1 MNMAS
6 LSTFSGTDL
15 APQIVIIVPV
25 YKHSALVA
33 EAIESVLDQQCSHS
47 IAMLLVSDGCP
58 HPETD
63 TVASIYASVNR
74 NVLYFR
80 NVNGG
85 PSAARNFGIDYA
97 LAAWPELEAIYFLD
111 ADNRLAPTAMAK
123 AYACLKQ
130 TSDVAWVY
138 PNIDSF
144 GIRWSGSYAPPY
156 SRLLHVIHDN
166 ICDTGSL
173 VAREVFES
181 GVRFDTDSKSGYED
195 WDFWLQCIAHGFRGT
210 HCSFGFEYRQRAES
224 RFREV
229 NRDRAATLAHL
240 RRRHKV
246 ISTPEK
252 LLAWEHEESPRYAVI
267 CTEASRCYEV
277 TDPTMRDGGSS
288 LTDLLARF
296 WQGVHLPDEKHIAP
310 YFCWTSVEILKALED
325 HGVIFNVFWI
335 MERLTREHN
344 FVALTLASTPGK
356 MGIQIRPNAELRESQ
371 SGALGTRA
379 VAWMGQSRI
388 VQEICEDP
396 GGEGWINSLAA
407 ETPGPTVAEVVL
419 SLPAAEFS
427 AENTSGVMAG
437 LLETF
442 ALLRSSRSRDVP
454 KKRWRWR
461 PQQLPD
467 RRDYYKILCESLDV
481 SNLIPRVSDG
491 RPDAGFVVPFASF
504 GGAEKVGYAL
514 ARSLRAA
521 GVRTHLF
528 IVGTPVYNIIDEYAN
543 AFDTVN
549 FLADASFP
557 VWGGPTNFYG
567 HDVFLPGSPEV
578 KESTLKG
585 LMANLDFLVNCQS
598 APLNSVMG
606 SIRSMGTV
614 TASYLHVVDTTALGR
629 AVGHPYITVGFEHAY
644 DMILTC
650 SNALSE
656 YLHSLG
662 IPADKITHVP
672 NAAGFS
678 VPASVRADMAVARA
692 EARGKRRLRALY
704 IGRLDRQKGVERL
717 YSAISTA
724 REEGLPIDFRVIG
737 AQLVEGGE
745 GNPWNKRF
753 LEQDVLLEP
762 PLFSSDKLAAA
773 FKWADCLI
781 LPSRWEGAPLV
792 IPEAQQLG
800 CIPICTDVGAV
811 SELLSDQEDGLLVS
825 DGADDD
831 VAESIA
837 DCLRQLVD
845 ADELRRTLALGA
857 LRRSEDNHWEAN
869 FRPLI
874 QKLAA
879 RLPH

>member
-1 MNMAS
+1 MDRI
-6 LSTFSGTDL
+6 SGADL
-15 APQIVIIVPV
+15 APQIVVIVPI

-33 EAIESVLDQQCSHS
+33 EAIESVLDQQCPHP

-63 TVASIYASVNR
+63 AVASTYATVYQNIF
-74 NVLYFR
+74 YFR

-97 LAAWPELEAIYFLD
+97 LSAWPSLDAVYFLD
-111 ADNRLAPTAMAK
+111 ADNRLSSTAMAT

-130 TSDVAWVY
+130 TNDVSWVY

-144 GIRWSGSYAPPY
+144 GIGWSGSYSPPY

-173 VAREVFES
+173 VSREVFES

-195 WDFWLQCIAHGFRGT
+195 WDFWLQCIAHGFRGK
-210 HCSFGFEYRQRAES
+210 HCNFGFEYRQRAES

-240 RRRHKV
+240 RRRHKG
-246 ISTPEK
+246 IARPEK
-252 LLAWEHEESPRYAVI
+252 LLQWEHEESPRYAII
-267 CTEASRCYEV
+267 CPTSSRCHEV
-277 TDPTMRDGGSS
+277 TDPTLREGGFS
-288 LTDLLARF
+288 LTDLLTRF
-296 WQGVHLPDEKHIAP
+296 WQSVHLPDEKHLAP
-310 YFCWTSVEILKALED
+310 FFCWVSSDILKVLED
-325 HGVIFNVFWI
+325 HGVIFNIFWL
-335 MERLTREHN
+335 MERLTRENN
-344 FVALTLASTPGK
+344 FVALSLASSPGK
-356 MGIQIRPNAELRESQ
+356 IGVQIRTNAELRENP
-371 SGALGTRA
+371 SGAPASRA
-379 VAWMGQSRI
+379 VAWMARSRI

-407 ETPGPTVAEVVL
+407 EVPGPTVAEIVL
-419 SLPAAEFS
+419 SLPTTDVHT
-427 AENTSGVMAG
+427 ENPSGTLAG

-454 KKRWRWR
+454 RKRWRWR

-467 RRDYYKILCESLDV
+467 RRDYYRILCESLEV
-481 SNLIPRVSDG
+481 TGLMPRVSDG

-514 ARSLRAA
+514 ARTLRAA
-521 GVRTHLF
+521 GFRTHLF
-528 IVGTPVYNIIDEYAN
+528 IVGSPVYNIIDEYAA

-557 VWGGPTNFYG
+557 VWGGSSNFYG
-567 HDVFLPGSPEV
+567 HDIFLPGSPEV

-585 LMANLDFLVNCQS
+585 LLTNLDVLVNCQS
-598 APLNSVMG
+598 APMNSVMG
-606 SIRSMGTV
+606 SIRSMGTI
-614 TASYLHVVDTTALGR
+614 TASYLHVVDATATGR
-629 AVGHPYITVGFEHAY
+629 VVGHPYITVGFEHAY
-644 DMILTC
+644 DLVLTC
-650 SNALSE
+650 SNALAE

-662 IPADKITHVP
+662 IPADKIMHVP
-672 NAAGFS
+672 NAAGFT
-678 VPASVRADMAVARA
+678 VPASTRADMAESRA
-692 EARGKRRLRALY
+692 EARGQRPLRALY

-717 YSAISTA
+717 YSAISII
-724 REEGLPIDFRVIG
+724 RQHDLPIEFRVIG
-737 AQLVEGGE
+737 AQLVEGDDT
-745 GNPWNKRF
+745 NPWNKKF

-762 PLFSSDKLAAA
+762 PLFSSDELSAA

-811 SELLSDQEDGLLVS
+811 SELLSDEQDGLLVA

-837 DCLRQLVD
+837 ECLEQLVSSD
-845 ADELRRTLALGA
+845 KLRSTLALGA
-857 LRRSEDNHWEAN
+857 LKRSEDNHWEAN

-874 QKLAA
+874 QKLFA
-879 RLPH
+879 RLSD